1 MLNRIKNSLLCKCL
15 QIMMIGYFSI
25 SSINISSSFAETINS
40 GTELH
45 SLKGMT
51 CNLLK
56 KIFKCDSAIE
66 ELEDFKTKD
75 CKTVKV
81 SKGIPLLDYLIPSDA
96 YLPKLCLQLET
107 ASRNYMANK
116 MFSFGF
122 HGKIVVPP
130 PRITA

>member
-15 QIMMIGYFSI
+15 LIVMTGYFSI
-25 SSINISSSFAETINS
+25 SSMNISNTILQNDVIS
-40 GTELH
+40 DVH

-56 KIFKCDSAIE
+56 KIFKCDSTVE

-75 CKTVKV
+75 CKTVKL
-81 SKGIPLLDYLIPSDA
+81 SKGIPLLDYLIPADA

-116 MFSFGF
+116 IFSFGF
-122 HGKIVVPP
+122 HGRIHVPP
-130 PRITA
+130 PRIIA

>member
-1 MLNRIKNSLLCKCL
+1 
-15 QIMMIGYFSI
+15 MIGYFSI
-25 SSINISSSFAETINS
+25 SSINIANSFSETINS
-40 GTELH
+40 ATELH

-56 KIFKCDSAIE
+56 KIFKCDTTIE

-75 CKTVKV
+75 CKTVKLA
-81 SKGIPLLDYLIPSDA
+81 KGIPLLDYLIPADA

-107 ASRNYMANK
+107 ASKNYSANK

-122 HGKIVVPP
+122 HGRINVPP
-130 PRITA
+130 PRIIA

>member
-15 QIMMIGYFSI
+15 LIVMTGYFSI
-25 SSINISSSFAETINS
+25 SSMNISNTLLQNHDVADV
-40 GTELH
+40 H
-45 SLKGMT
+45 SLKGMA
-51 CNLLK
+51 CHLLK
-56 KIFKCDSAIE
+56 KVFKCDASVE

-130 PRITA
+130 PRMTA

>member
-1 MLNRIKNSLLCKCL
+1 MLDRVKNSFLCKCL

-25 SSINISSSFAETINS
+25 SSINIANSFSETINS
-40 GTELH
+40 TTELH

-56 KIFKCDSAIE
+56 KIFKCDSTIE

-75 CKTVKV
+75 CKTVKLA
-81 SKGIPLLDYLIPSDA
+81 KGIPLLDYLIPAEA
-96 YLPKLCLQLET
+96 YLPKLCAQLET

-122 HGKIVVPP
+122 HGRINVPP
-130 PRITA
+130 PRIVA

>member
-1 MLNRIKNSLLCKCL
+1 
-15 QIMMIGYFSI
+15 MIGYFSI

-75 CKTVKV
+75 CKTIKLA
-81 SKGIPLLDYLIPSDA
+81 KGIPLLDYLMPSDDC
-96 YLPKLCLQLET
+96 LPKMYLQIET

-116 MFSFGF
+116 MFTFGF
-122 HGKIVVPP
+122 HGRIQVPP
-130 PRITA
+130 PRIIA